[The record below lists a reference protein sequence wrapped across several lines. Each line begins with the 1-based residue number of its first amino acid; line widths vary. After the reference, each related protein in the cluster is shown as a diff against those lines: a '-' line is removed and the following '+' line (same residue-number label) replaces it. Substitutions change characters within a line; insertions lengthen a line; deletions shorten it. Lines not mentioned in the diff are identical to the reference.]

1 MHGHPSK
8 DTLRRFCRALDSAV
22 FKDFF
27 VRWMQ
32 SLAPAVA
39 DRVIAI
45 DGKTSRHSGDGTG
58 SPLHLVSAFA
68 CEARLVLGQQEVA
81 DKSNE
86 ITAIPVL
93 LAMLALEGAIITID
107 AMGCQ
112 HKIADV
118 ITGRKGQYILPLKGN
133 QGTLHD
139 DVKLFLEDPETRK
152 NAATYTDVDAGHGR
166 IETRTCTVTD
176 DIDWLKA
183 RHPAWQSLH
192 SIVRLESI

>member
-1 MHGHPSK
+1 
-8 DTLRRFCRALDSAV
+8 
-22 FKDFF
+22 
-27 VRWMQ
+27 MQ

-68 CEARLVLGQQEVA
+68 CEARLVLGQREVA

-86 ITAIPVL
+86 IKAIPVL

-118 ITGRKGQYILPLKGN
+118 ITGRKGQYILALKGN

-139 DVKLFLEDPETRK
+139 DVKLFLEDPETLK
-152 NAATYTDVDAGHGR
+152 NAA
-166 IETRTCTVTD
+166 
-176 DIDWLKA
+176 
-183 RHPAWQSLH
+183 
-192 SIVRLESI
+192 IVYQR